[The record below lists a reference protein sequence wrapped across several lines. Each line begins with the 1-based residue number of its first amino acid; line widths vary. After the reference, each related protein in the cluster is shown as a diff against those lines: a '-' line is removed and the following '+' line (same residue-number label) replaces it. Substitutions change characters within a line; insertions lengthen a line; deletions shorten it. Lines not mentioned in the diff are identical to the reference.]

1 MPGTPAAAPHEVR
14 GAAAIAL
21 LVMLTSALVGVLWGM
36 VAPTEQLF
44 VVEQGR
50 GAVLTGESAH
60 QFDAVAMFVC
70 FGAVTGLLTAIAAWR
85 RRVLRGP
92 LLQIGLLVGSLLGAV
107 VMAKL
112 GEQVTEWAHPRPHDP
127 PIGQIVEL
135 PSEMGSWLALI
146 VQPLVASLIVL
157 FCAALSPSEDLG
169 TGTGPARATAPLG
182 SFGAP
187 AYPAGDASYPA
198 AGYDASPYGG
208 YEPAGEAGSGSPPQT
223 RPSH

>member
-1 MPGTPAAAPHEVR
+1 MPGTPTAAPHEVR
-14 GAAAIAL
+14 GAAVLTL
-21 LVMLTSALVGVLWGM
+21 LVVLASALVGVLWGA

-85 RRVLRGP
+85 RRALRGP
-92 LLQIGLLVGSLLGAV
+92 LLQIGLLVGSLVGAV

-112 GEQVTEWAHPRPHDP
+112 GEQVAEWAHPRPHDP

-169 TGTGPARATAPLG
+169 TGTGLTRPIAPFG

-198 AGYDASPYGG
+198 GGTAVPYGD
-208 YEPAGEAGSGSPPQT
+208 YEPAGEADSGSPPQT

>member
-1 MPGTPAAAPHEVR
+1 MPGTPTAAPHEVR
-14 GAAAIAL
+14 GAAVLTL
-21 LVMLTSALVGVLWGM
+21 LVVLASALVGVLWGV

-85 RRVLRGP
+85 RRALRGP
-92 LLQIGLLVGSLLGAV
+92 LLQLGLLVGSLIGAV
-107 VMAKL
+107 VMAQL
-112 GEQVTEWAHPRPHDP
+112 GEQVAAWAHPRPHDP

-169 TGTGPARATAPLG
+169 TGTGPVQPIAPFG
-182 SFGAP
+182 SLGAP

-198 AGYDASPYGG
+198 GGPAVPYGG
-208 YEPAGEAGSGSPPQT
+208 YEPAGETGSGSPPQT